1 MFRFTKKE
9 IRDLIISFTK
19 KEIRDLIISFIVIA
33 LGFTILYSNGDYS
46 HIGLVFPVVM
56 IGVGLGFIFHEL
68 GHKFVAMHYGYY
80 AEYELWPTGLII
92 ALVSSFFGFI
102 FAAPGAVVIYSQGME
117 EKTNGLISIAGPLVN
132 IALGLIFF
140 LILGSLGDFV
150 YTEAGAI
157 VYLICV
163 LGTRINF
170 FLAAFNLLP
179 IPPLDGSKVLSW
191 SVPIWLVTFAIAAIL
206 VLFFGGFL

>member
-1 MFRFTKKE
+1 MFRFTG
-9 IRDLIISFTK
+9 

-46 HIGLVFPVVM
+46 HVTLIFPVVM
-56 IGVGLGFIFHEL
+56 IGVGAGFIFHEL

-80 AEYELWPTGLII
+80 AEYELWPTGLLI

-102 FAAPGAVVIYSQGME
+102 FAAPGAVVIYSNGME
-117 EKTNGLISIAGPLVN
+117 KKTNGLISIAGPIVN
-132 IALGLIFF
+132 IVLGLIFF
-140 LILGSLGDFV
+140 LILGSLGDFI
-150 YTEAGAI
+150 YTETGAI

-179 IPPLDGSKVLSW
+179 IPPLDGSKVMAW
-191 SVPIWLVTFAIAAIL
+191 SLPIWLITFAVAAIL
-206 VLFFGGFL
+206 ALFFGGFLG

>member
-1 MFRFTKKE
+1 MFRFTKN
-9 IRDLIISFTK
+9 
-19 KEIRDLIISFIVIA
+19 EIRDLIISFIVIA

-46 HIGLVFPVVM
+46 HISIVFPVVM
-56 IGVGLGFIFHEL
+56 IGVGVGFIFHEL

-80 AEYELWPTGLII
+80 AEYELWPTGLLI
-92 ALVSSFFGFI
+92 ALASSFFGFI

-117 EKTNGLISIAGPLVN
+117 EKTNGIISIAGPIVN
-132 IALGLIFF
+132 IILGLIFF

-179 IPPLDGSKVLSW
+179 IPPLDGSKVMSW
-191 SVPIWLVTFAIAAIL
+191 SIPIWLITFAIAALL

>member
-1 MFRFTKKE
+1 MFRFTG
-9 IRDLIISFTK
+9 

-46 HIGLVFPVVM
+46 HITLIFPIVM
-56 IGVGLGFIFHEL
+56 IGVGVGFIFHEL

-80 AEYELWPTGLII
+80 AEYELWPTGLLI
-92 ALVSSFFGFI
+92 ALASSFFGFI
-102 FAAPGAVVIYSQGME
+102 FAAPGAVVIYSNGME
-117 EKTNGLISIAGPLVN
+117 ERTNGIISIAGPIVN
-132 IALGLIFF
+132 IILGLIFF
-140 LILGSLGDFV
+140 LILGSLGNFV
-150 YTEAGAI
+150 YTETGAI

-179 IPPLDGSKVLSW
+179 IPPLDGSKVMAW
-191 SVPIWLVTFAIAAIL
+191 SVPIWLITFAIAAIL
-206 VLFFGGFL
+206 VLFFGGIL

>member
-1 MFRFTKKE
+1 MF
-9 IRDLIISFTK
+9 SFTG

-46 HIGLVFPVVM
+46 NVALIFPVVM
-56 IGVGLGFIFHEL
+56 IGVGAGFIFHEL

-80 AEYELWPTGLII
+80 AEYELWPTGLLI

-102 FAAPGAVVIYSQGME
+102 FAAPGAVVIFSNGME
-117 EKTNGLISIAGPLVN
+117 EKTNGIISIAGPIVN
-132 IALGLIFF
+132 IILGLIFF
-140 LILGSLGDFV
+140 LILGSLGSFGDFI
-150 YTEAGAI
+150 YTEMGAI
-157 VYLICV
+157 LYLICV

-179 IPPLDGSKVLSW
+179 IPPLDGSKVMSW
-191 SVPIWLVTFAIAAIL
+191 SVPIWLVTFAIAALL
-206 VLFFGGFL
+206 VLFFGGIL

>member
-1 MFRFTKKE
+1 MFRFTG
-9 IRDLIISFTK
+9 

-46 HIGLVFPVVM
+46 HITLIFPVVM
-56 IGVGLGFIFHEL
+56 IGVGAGFIFHEL

-80 AEYELWPTGLII
+80 AEYELWPTGLLI
-92 ALVSSFFGFI
+92 ALASSFFGFI
-102 FAAPGAVVIYSQGME
+102 FAAPGAVVIYSQGMD

-140 LILGSLGDFV
+140 LILGSLGNYV
-150 YTEAGAI
+150 YTETGAI
-157 VYLICV
+157 VYLICM

-179 IPPLDGSKVLSW
+179 IPPLDGSKVMSW
-191 SVPIWLVTFAIAAIL
+191 SVPIWLITFAVAAIL
-206 VLFFGGFL
+206 VLVFGGFI

>member
-1 MFRFTKKE
+1 MFRFTG
-9 IRDLIISFTK
+9 

-46 HIGLVFPVVM
+46 HITLIFPVVM
-56 IGVGLGFIFHEL
+56 IGVGAGFIFHEL

-102 FAAPGAVVIYSQGME
+102 FAAPGAVVIYSNGME
-117 EKTNGLISIAGPLVN
+117 KKTNGIISIAGPIVN
-132 IALGLIFF
+132 IILGLIFF
-140 LILGSLGDFV
+140 LILVSLGDFA
-150 YTEAGAI
+150 YTETG
-157 VYLICV
+157 YLVALTCV

-179 IPPLDGSKVLSW
+179 IPPLDGSKVMAW
-191 SVPIWLVTFAIAAIL
+191 SVPVWLITFAIAALL
-206 VLFFGGFL
+206 VLIFGGFL

>member
-1 MFRFTKKE
+1 MFRFTG
-9 IRDLIISFTK
+9 

-46 HIGLVFPVVM
+46 HITLIFPVVM
-56 IGVGLGFIFHEL
+56 IGVGVGFIFHEL

-80 AEYELWPTGLII
+80 AEYELWPTGLLI
-92 ALVSSFFGFI
+92 ALASSFFGFI
-102 FAAPGAVVIYSQGME
+102 FAAPGAVVIYSNGME
-117 EKTNGLISIAGPLVN
+117 ERTNGIISIAGPIVN
-132 IALGLIFF
+132 IILGLIFF
-140 LILGSLGDFV
+140 IILGSLGNFV
-150 YTEAGAI
+150 YTETGAI

-179 IPPLDGSKVLSW
+179 IPPLDGSKVMAW
-191 SVPIWLVTFAIAAIL
+191 SVPIWLITFAIAAIL
-206 VLFFGGFL
+206 VLFFGGIL

>member
-1 MFRFTKKE
+1 MFRFTG
-9 IRDLIISFTK
+9 

-46 HIGLVFPVVM
+46 HVTLIFPIVM
-56 IGVGLGFIFHEL
+56 IGVGAGFIFHEL

-80 AEYELWPTGLII
+80 AEYELWPTGLLI
-92 ALVSSFFGFI
+92 ALASSFFGFI
-102 FAAPGAVVIYSQGME
+102 FAAPGAVVIYSNGME
-117 EKTNGLISIAGPLVN
+117 EKTNGIISIAGPIVN
-132 IALGLIFF
+132 IILGLIFF
-140 LILGSLGDFV
+140 LILGSLGNFV
-150 YTEAGAI
+150 YTETGAI

-179 IPPLDGSKVLSW
+179 IPPLDGSKVMAW
-191 SVPIWLVTFAIAAIL
+191 SVPVWLITFAIAAIL
-206 VLFFGGFL
+206 VLFFGGIL

>member
-1 MFRFTKKE
+1 MFRFTG
-9 IRDLIISFTK
+9 

-46 HIGLVFPVVM
+46 NMGLVFPIVM
-56 IGVGLGFIFHEL
+56 IGVGAGFIFHEL

-102 FAAPGAVVIYSQGME
+102 FAAPGAVVIYSNGME
-117 EKTNGLISIAGPLVN
+117 EKTNGIISIAGPIVN
-132 IALGLIFF
+132 IILGLIFF
-140 LILGSLGDFV
+140 LILGSLGNFV
-150 YTEAGAI
+150 YTETGAI

-179 IPPLDGSKVLSW
+179 IPPLDGSKVMAW
-191 SVPIWLVTFAIAAIL
+191 SVPIWLITFAIAAIL
-206 VLFFGGFL
+206 VLFFGGIL

>member
-1 MFRFTKKE
+1 MFRFTGKE
-9 IRDLIISFTK
+9 IRDLIISF
-19 KEIRDLIISFIVIA
+19 LVIA

-46 HIGLVFPVVM
+46 HVTLIFPVVM
-56 IGVGLGFIFHEL
+56 IGVGAGFIFHEL

-80 AEYELWPTGLII
+80 AEYELWPTGLLI

-102 FAAPGAVVIYSQGME
+102 FAAPGAVVIYSNGME
-117 EKTNGLISIAGPLVN
+117 KKTNGLISIAGPIVN
-132 IALGLIFF
+132 IVLGLIFF
-140 LILGSLGDFV
+140 LILGSLGDFI
-150 YTEAGAI
+150 YTETGAI

-179 IPPLDGSKVLSW
+179 IPPLDGSKVMSW
-191 SVPIWLVTFAIAAIL
+191 SVPVWLITFAIAAIL
-206 VLFFGGFL
+206 VLFFGGIL

>member
-1 MFRFTKKE
+1 MFR
-9 IRDLIISFTK
+9 FTK

-80 AEYELWPTGLII
+80 AEYELWPTGLLI

-102 FAAPGAVVIYSQGME
+102 FAAPGAVVIYSNGME
-117 EKTNGLISIAGPLVN
+117 ERTNGIISIAGPLVN

-140 LILGSLGDFV
+140 IILGSLGNSI
-150 YTEAGAI
+150 YTETGAI
-157 VYLICV
+157 LSLICV

-191 SVPIWLVTFAIAAIL
+191 SVPIWVITFAIAAIL
-206 VLFFGGFL
+206 VLFFGGIL

>member
-1 MFRFTKKE
+1 MFRFTG
-9 IRDLIISFTK
+9 

-46 HIGLVFPVVM
+46 HVTLIFPVVM
-56 IGVGLGFIFHEL
+56 IGVGAGFIFHEL

-80 AEYELWPTGLII
+80 AEYELWPTGLLI

-102 FAAPGAVVIYSQGME
+102 FAAPGAVVIYSQGMD

-140 LILGSLGDFV
+140 LILGSLGDYV
-150 YTEAGAI
+150 YTDTGAI
-157 VYLICV
+157 VYLICI

-191 SVPIWLVTFAIAAIL
+191 SIPIWLITFAVAAIL
-206 VLFFGGFL
+206 VLVFGGFI

>member
-1 MFRFTKKE
+1 MFR
-9 IRDLIISFTK
+9 FTK

-46 HIGLVFPVVM
+46 HIGIVFPVVM

-92 ALVSSFFGFI
+92 ALISSFFGFI
-102 FAAPGAVVIYSQGME
+102 FAAPGAVVIYSNGME

-140 LILGSLGDFV
+140 IILGSLGDFI
-150 YTEAGAI
+150 YTEVGAI

>member
-1 MFRFTKKE
+1 MFRFTG
-9 IRDLIISFTK
+9 

-46 HIGLVFPVVM
+46 HVTLIFPIVM
-56 IGVGLGFIFHEL
+56 IGVGAGFIFHEL

-80 AEYELWPTGLII
+80 AEYELWPTGLLI
-92 ALVSSFFGFI
+92 ALASSFFGFI
-102 FAAPGAVVIYSQGME
+102 FAAPGAVVIYSQGMD

-140 LILGSLGDFV
+140 LILGSLGNYV
-150 YTEAGAI
+150 YTETGAI
-157 VYLICV
+157 VQLICV

-179 IPPLDGSKVLSW
+179 IPPLDGSKVMSW
-191 SVPIWLVTFAIAAIL
+191 SVPIWLISFAVAAIL
-206 VLFFGGFL
+206 VLVFGGFV

>member
-1 MFRFTKKE
+1 MFRFTG
-9 IRDLIISFTK
+9 

-46 HIGLVFPVVM
+46 HITLIFPVVM
-56 IGVGLGFIFHEL
+56 IGVGAGFIFHEL

-80 AEYELWPTGLII
+80 AEYELWPTGLLI
-92 ALVSSFFGFI
+92 ALASSFFGFI
-102 FAAPGAVVIYSQGME
+102 FAAPGAVVIYSNGME
-117 EKTNGLISIAGPLVN
+117 KKTNGIISIAGPIVN
-132 IALGLIFF
+132 IVLGLIFF
-140 LILGSLGDFV
+140 LILGSLGNFV
-150 YTEAGAI
+150 YTETGAI

-179 IPPLDGSKVLSW
+179 IPPLDGSKVMAW
-191 SVPIWLVTFAIAAIL
+191 SVPIWLITFAIAAIL
-206 VLFFGGFL
+206 VLFLGGIL

>member
-1 MFRFTKKE
+1 MFRFTG
-9 IRDLIISFTK
+9 

-46 HIGLVFPVVM
+46 HVTLIFPIVM
-56 IGVGLGFIFHEL
+56 IGVGAGFIFHEL

-80 AEYELWPTGLII
+80 AEYELWPTGLLI
-92 ALVSSFFGFI
+92 ALASSFFGFI
-102 FAAPGAVVIYSQGME
+102 FAAPGAVVIYSQGMD

-140 LILGSLGDFV
+140 LILGSLGNYV
-150 YTEAGAI
+150 YTETGAI
-157 VYLICV
+157 VQLICV

-179 IPPLDGSKVLSW
+179 IPPLDGSKVMSW
-191 SVPIWLVTFAIAAIL
+191 SVPIWLISFAVVAIL
-206 VLFFGGFL
+206 VLVFGVFI

>member
-1 MFRFTKKE
+1 MFRFTG
-9 IRDLIISFTK
+9 

-46 HIGLVFPVVM
+46 HITLIFPVVM
-56 IGVGLGFIFHEL
+56 IGVGAGFIFHEL

-92 ALVSSFFGFI
+92 ALASSFFGFI

-117 EKTNGLISIAGPLVN
+117 KETNGIISIAGPLVN
-132 IALGLIFF
+132 IALGLIFLF
-140 LILGSLGDFV
+140 ILQSLGDYM
-150 YTEAGAI
+150 YTDTGAI
-157 VYLICV
+157 VYLICM

-179 IPPLDGSKVLSW
+179 IPPLDGSKVMSW
-191 SVPIWLVTFAIAAIL
+191 SVPIWLITFAVSAIL
-206 VLFFGGFL
+206 ALFFGGFLG

>member
-1 MFRFTKKE
+1 MFR
-9 IRDLIISFTK
+9 FTK

-46 HIGLVFPVVM
+46 HISIVFPVVM
-56 IGVGLGFIFHEL
+56 IGVGVGFIFHEL

-80 AEYELWPTGLII
+80 AEYELWPTGLLI

-117 EKTNGLISIAGPLVN
+117 EKTNGIISIAGPLVN
-132 IALGLIFF
+132 IALGLIFLF
-140 LILGSLGDFV
+140 ILQSLGSYI
-150 YTEAGAI
+150 YTDTGAI

-179 IPPLDGSKVLSW
+179 IPPLDGSKVMSW
-191 SVPIWLVTFAIAAIL
+191 SVPIWLITFAVSAIL
-206 VLFFGGFL
+206 ALFFGGFLG

>member
-1 MFRFTKKE
+1 MFRFTG
-9 IRDLIISFTK
+9 

-46 HIGLVFPVVM
+46 HVTLIFPIVM
-56 IGVGLGFIFHEL
+56 IGVGAGFIFHEL

-80 AEYELWPTGLII
+80 AEYELWPTGLLI
-92 ALVSSFFGFI
+92 ALASSFFGFI
-102 FAAPGAVVIYSQGME
+102 FAAPGAVVIYSNGME
-117 EKTNGLISIAGPLVN
+117 EKTNGIISIAGPIVN
-132 IALGLIFF
+132 IILGLIFF
-140 LILGSLGDFV
+140 LILGSLGNFV
-150 YTEAGAI
+150 YTETGAI

-179 IPPLDGSKVLSW
+179 IPPLDGSKVMAW
-191 SVPIWLVTFAIAAIL
+191 SVPIWLITFAIAAIL
-206 VLFFGGFL
+206 VLFFGGIL

>member
-1 MFRFTKKE
+1 MFRFTG
-9 IRDLIISFTK
+9 

-46 HIGLVFPVVM
+46 QIGLVFPIVM
-56 IGVGLGFIFHEL
+56 IGVGAGFIFHEL

-102 FAAPGAVVIYSQGME
+102 FAAPGAVVIYSNGME
-117 EKTNGLISIAGPLVN
+117 KKTNGIISIAGPIVN
-132 IALGLIFF
+132 IVLGLIFF
-140 LILGSLGDFV
+140 LILGSLGDFA
-150 YTEAGAI
+150 YTETGTI
-157 VYLICV
+157 VALICV

-179 IPPLDGSKVLSW
+179 IPPLDGSKVMSW
-191 SVPIWLVTFAIAAIL
+191 SVPVWLITFAIAALL
-206 VLFFGGFL
+206 VLFFGGIL

>member
-1 MFRFTKKE
+1 
-9 IRDLIISFTK
+9 
-19 KEIRDLIISFIVIA
+19 
-33 LGFTILYSNGDYS
+33 
-46 HIGLVFPVVM
+46 M
-56 IGVGLGFIFHEL
+56 IGVGVGFIFHEL

-80 AEYELWPTGLII
+80 AEYELWPTGLLI

-117 EKTNGLISIAGPLVN
+117 EKTNGIISIAGPIVN
-132 IALGLIFF
+132 IILGLIFF

-179 IPPLDGSKVLSW
+179 YKLI
-191 SVPIWLVTFAIAAIL
+191 
-206 VLFFGGFL
+206 

>member
-1 MFRFTKKE
+1 MFRFTG
-9 IRDLIISFTK
+9 

-46 HIGLVFPVVM
+46 HITLIFPIVM
-56 IGVGLGFIFHEL
+56 IGVGVGFIFHEL

-80 AEYELWPTGLII
+80 AEYELWPTGLLI
-92 ALVSSFFGFI
+92 ALASSFFGFI
-102 FAAPGAVVIYSQGME
+102 FAAPGAVVIYSNGME
-117 EKTNGLISIAGPLVN
+117 EKTNGIISIAGPIVN
-132 IALGLIFF
+132 IILGLIFF
-140 LILGSLGDFV
+140 LILGSLGNFV
-150 YTEAGAI
+150 YTETGAI

-179 IPPLDGSKVLSW
+179 IPPLDGSKVMAW
-191 SVPIWLVTFAIAAIL
+191 SVPVWLITFTIAAIL
-206 VLFFGGFL
+206 VLIFGGIL

>member
-1 MFRFTKKE
+1 MFRFTG
-9 IRDLIISFTK
+9 

-46 HIGLVFPVVM
+46 HVTLIFPVVM
-56 IGVGLGFIFHEL
+56 IGVGAGFIFHEL

-80 AEYELWPTGLII
+80 AEYELWPTGLLI

-102 FAAPGAVVIYSQGME
+102 FAAPGAVVIYSNGME
-117 EKTNGLISIAGPLVN
+117 KKTNGLISIAGPIVN
-132 IALGLIFF
+132 IILGLIFF
-140 LILGSLGDFV
+140 LILGSLGNFV
-150 YTEAGAI
+150 YTETGAI

-179 IPPLDGSKVLSW
+179 IPPLDGSKVMSW
-191 SVPIWLVTFAIAAIL
+191 SVPVWLITFAIAVIL
-206 VLFFGGFL
+206 VLFFGGIL

>member
-1 MFRFTKKE
+1 MFRFTG
-9 IRDLIISFTK
+9 

-46 HIGLVFPVVM
+46 HITLIFPVVM
-56 IGVGLGFIFHEL
+56 IGVGAGFIFHEL
-68 GHKFVAMHYGYY
+68 GHKFVAMNYGYY
-80 AEYELWPTGLII
+80 AEYELWPTGLLI
-92 ALVSSFFGFI
+92 ALASSFFGFI
-102 FAAPGAVVIYSQGME
+102 FAAPGAVVIYSQGMD

-140 LILGSLGDFV
+140 LILGSLGDYV
-150 YTEAGAI
+150 YTETGYI
-157 VYLICV
+157 VQLICV

-191 SVPIWLVTFAIAAIL
+191 SIPIWLITFAVAAIL
-206 VLFFGGFL
+206 VLVFGGFI

>member
-1 MFRFTKKE
+1 M
-9 IRDLIISFTK
+9 
-19 KEIRDLIISFIVIA
+19 IA

-46 HIGLVFPVVM
+46 NIGLVFPIVM
-56 IGVGLGFIFHEL
+56 IGVGAGFIFHEL

-102 FAAPGAVVIYSQGME
+102 FAAPGAVVIYSNGME
-117 EKTNGLISIAGPLVN
+117 KKTNGIISIAGPIVN
-132 IALGLIFF
+132 IILGLIFF
-140 LILGSLGDFV
+140 LILVSLGDFA
-150 YTEAGAI
+150 YTETG
-157 VYLICV
+157 YLVALTCV

-179 IPPLDGSKVLSW
+179 IPPLDGSKVMSW
-191 SVPIWLVTFAIAAIL
+191 SIPIWLITFAIAALL
-206 VLFFGGFL
+206 VLIFGGFL

>member
-1 MFRFTKKE
+1 MFRFTG
-9 IRDLIISFTK
+9 

-46 HIGLVFPVVM
+46 HVTLIFPVVM
-56 IGVGLGFIFHEL
+56 IGVGAGFIFHEL

-80 AEYELWPTGLII
+80 AEYELWPTGLLI
-92 ALVSSFFGFI
+92 ALASSFFGFI
-102 FAAPGAVVIYSQGME
+102 FAAPGAVVIYSQGMD

-140 LILGSLGDFV
+140 LILGSLGNYA
-150 YTEAGAI
+150 YTETGAI
-157 VYLICV
+157 VYLICM

-179 IPPLDGSKVLSW
+179 IPPLDGSKVMSW
-191 SVPIWLVTFAIAAIL
+191 SVPIWLITFAVAAIL
-206 VLFFGGFL
+206 VLVFGGFI

>member
-1 MFRFTKKE
+1 MFRFTG
-9 IRDLIISFTK
+9 

-46 HIGLVFPVVM
+46 HITLIFPVVM
-56 IGVGLGFIFHEL
+56 IGVGAGFIFHEL

-80 AEYELWPTGLII
+80 AEYELWPTGLLI

-102 FAAPGAVVIYSQGME
+102 FAAPGAVVIYSNGME
-117 EKTNGLISIAGPLVN
+117 KKTNGIISIAGPIVN
-132 IALGLIFF
+132 IVLGLIFF
-140 LILGSLGDFV
+140 LILGSLGDFI
-150 YTEAGAI
+150 YTETGAI

-179 IPPLDGSKVLSW
+179 IPPLDGSKVMSW
-191 SVPIWLVTFAIAAIL
+191 SVPVWLITFAIAAIL
-206 VLFFGGFL
+206 VLFFGGIL

>member
-1 MFRFTKKE
+1 MFRFTKN
-9 IRDLIISFTK
+9 
-19 KEIRDLIISFIVIA
+19 EIRDLIISFIVIA

-46 HIGLVFPVVM
+46 HISIVFPVVM
-56 IGVGLGFIFHEL
+56 IGVGVGFIFHEL

-80 AEYELWPTGLII
+80 AEYELWPTGLLI

-117 EKTNGLISIAGPLVN
+117 EKTNGIISIAGPIVN
-132 IALGLIFF
+132 IILGLIFF

-179 IPPLDGSKVLSW
+179 IPPLDGSKVMSW
-191 SVPIWLVTFAIAAIL
+191 SIPIWLITFAIAALL
-206 VLFFGGFL
+206 VVFFGGFL

>member
-1 MFRFTKKE
+1 MFR
-9 IRDLIISFTK
+9 FTK

-46 HIGLVFPVVM
+46 HITLIFPVVM
-56 IGVGLGFIFHEL
+56 IGVGAGFIFHEL
-68 GHKFVAMHYGYY
+68 GHKFSAMHYGYY
-80 AEYELWPTGLII
+80 AEYELWPTGLLI

-102 FAAPGAVVIYSQGME
+102 FAAPGAVVIYSNGME
-117 EKTNGLISIAGPLVN
+117 ERTNGIISIAGPLVN

-140 LILGSLGDFV
+140 IILGSLGNPI
-150 YTEAGAI
+150 YTETGDI
-157 VYLICV
+157 LSLICV

-179 IPPLDGSKVLSW
+179 IRPLDGSKVLSW
-191 SVPIWLVTFAIAAIL
+191 SVPIWVITFAIAAIL
-206 VLFFGGFL
+206 VLFFGGIL

>member
-1 MFRFTKKE
+1 MFRFTKN
-9 IRDLIISFTK
+9 
-19 KEIRDLIISFIVIA
+19 EIRDLIISFIVIA

-46 HIGLVFPVVM
+46 HISIVFPVVM
-56 IGVGLGFIFHEL
+56 IGVGVGFIFHEL

-80 AEYELWPTGLII
+80 AEYELWPTGLLI

>member
-1 MFRFTKKE
+1 MFR
-9 IRDLIISFTK
+9 FTK

-117 EKTNGLISIAGPLVN
+117 KKTNGIISIAGPIVN
-132 IALGLIFF
+132 IILGLIFF

-191 SVPIWLVTFAIAAIL
+191 SVPIWLVTFAIAALL
-206 VLFFGGFL
+206 VLFFGGIL